1 MLFYGFKIL
10 ITLALIISVA
20 EISKNSS
27 VIGGLVASVPIISVL
42 AMIWLYMDTH
52 DVEKVTLL
60 SKSIFWLVLPSLSLF
75 LSLPVLLNHGVGFWT
90 ALGVSLVLM
99 FGCYYLMLIVLQHTG
114 FEI

>member
-10 ITLALIISVA
+10 ITLALIIAVA
-20 EISKNSS
+20 EISKHSS

-42 AMIWLYMDTH
+42 AMIWLYMDTQ

-75 LSLPVLLNHGVGFWT
+75 FSLPVLLNHGVGFWT
-90 ALGVSLVLM
+90 ALGISLVLM

-114 FEI
+114 IEI